1 MLIVT
6 EQERK
11 DARKLML
18 YDLRL
23 LVKSSEKGQ
32 YSKEE
37 LLDFID
43 TIADAEDKAQ

>member
-1 MLIVT
+1 MT

-23 LVKSSEKGQ
+23 LIKGSEKGQ
-32 YSKEE
+32 YTKEE

-43 TIADAEDKAQ
+43 TIANAEDKAQ

>member
-1 MLIVT
+1 
-6 EQERK
+6 
-11 DARKLML
+11 ML

-23 LVKSSEKGQ
+23 LIKGSDKEQ

>member
-1 MLIVT
+1 MT

-23 LVKSSEKGQ
+23 LVKGSEKGQ
-32 YSKEE
+32 YSKDE

>member
-1 MLIVT
+1 MT

-23 LVKSSEKGQ
+23 LVKGSEKVQ

>member
-1 MLIVT
+1 MT

-23 LVKSSEKGQ
+23 LIKSNEKGQ

-37 LLDFID
+37 LLNFID
-43 TIADAEDKAQ
+43 IIADAEDKA

>member
-1 MLIVT
+1 MT

-23 LVKSSEKGQ
+23 LIKGSEKGQ

-43 TIADAEDKAQ
+43 TVADAEDKAR

>member
-1 MLIVT
+1 MT

-23 LVKSSEKGQ
+23 LIKGREKGQ
-32 YSKEE
+32 YTKEE
-37 LLDFID
+37 LLDLID
-43 TIADAEDKAQ
+43 MIADAEDKAQ

>member
-1 MLIVT
+1 MT
-6 EQERK
+6 EQERR
-11 DARKLML
+11 DARRLML

-23 LVKSSEKGQ
+23 LVKGSEKGQ